1 MKDND
6 NQECRRLLMPCAM
19 FSIKEKKEEKQN
31 KTDRHTKKIESEK
44 GIVREFYFLKLSRD
58 IKMKSDSL

>member
-1 MKDND
+1 MSQTFD
-6 NQECRRLLMPCAM
+6 AM
-19 FSIKEKKEEKQN
+19 CNVFYKRKKEEKQN
-31 KTDRHTKKIESEK
+31 KTERHTKKIESEK